1 MIVDTIRL
9 CTTRGCAS
17 VTRRVQLLPPAEMGT
32 AQQENP
38 VDYTPVGQ
46 VIAPYVSLV
55 AIFIAAIVIGY
66 VTD

>member
-1 MIVDTIRL
+1 
-9 CTTRGCAS
+9 
-17 VTRRVQLLPPAEMGT
+17 MGT

-46 VIAPYVSLV
+46 FVEPYVSLV
-55 AIFIAAIVIGY
+55 AILVAAIVIGY

>member
-1 MIVDTIRL
+1 MPGDRIPH
-9 CTTRGCAS
+9 S
-17 VTRRVQLLPPAEMGT
+17 VLPPAEMGT